1 MLWEQNQMRNP
12 LLQKV
17 GDVVLQDTMDREERS
32 SRKEAQN
39 YLRSHAPIVNFM
51 SLKKTQT
58 EGTTRSSHL
67 ISPPVY
73 HTVLN
78 SI

>member
-1 MLWEQNQMRNP
+1 MRNP

-17 GDVVLQDTMDREERS
+17 GDVVLQDTMAREERS

-51 SLKKTQT
+51 SLKKHRQK
-58 EGTTRSSHL
+58 EPPDHL
-67 ISPPVY
+67 ISLHLLY
-73 HTVLN
+73 ITVLN